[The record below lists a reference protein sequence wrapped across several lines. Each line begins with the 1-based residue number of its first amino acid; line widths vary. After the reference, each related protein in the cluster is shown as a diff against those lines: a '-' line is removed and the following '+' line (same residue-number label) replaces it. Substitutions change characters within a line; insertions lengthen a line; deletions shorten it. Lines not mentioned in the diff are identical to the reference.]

1 MFGNRNDNQMA
12 ESESIEWQIENQYT
26 DWQIKQFQ
34 FDQMQEAKRRADQAA
49 YEAEQRMYTDRAKRH
64 EQERLQRAAMV
75 KRNGGKWI
83 ELPDGSFITGDGTIA
98 YPSDLC

>member
-1 MFGNRNDNQMA
+1 MSDNDEMA
-12 ESESIEWQIENQYT
+12 VSEALEWQIENQYT

-34 FDQMQEAKRRADQAA
+34 FQQMKEQQRRADQAA

-83 ELPDGSFITGDGTIA
+83 ELPDGSCITGDGTIA
-98 YPSDLC
+98 YPSDLR